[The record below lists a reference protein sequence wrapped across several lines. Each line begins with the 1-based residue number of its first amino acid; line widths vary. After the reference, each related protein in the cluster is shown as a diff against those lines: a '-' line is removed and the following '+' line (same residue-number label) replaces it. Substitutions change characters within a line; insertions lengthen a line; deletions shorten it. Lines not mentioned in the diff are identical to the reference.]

1 MNARRWAAA
10 AACLLLAHCATVPGP
25 QEIAR
30 QREQVRAA
38 REHGQQ
44 GYRESQAIVRRVDAG
59 AGGGGGDFLQR
70 HLDVEAA
77 VSGAPLVGGNAVH
90 LLADGPATY
99 EAMERAIR
107 AARHYVRME
116 TYIFDDDEIGN
127 LFADLLIEKSRAGVD
142 VAVAVD
148 AVGTLATPD
157 ELFAR
162 MREAGV
168 KVLAFNPVN
177 PLAARGGWAVNRRNH
192 RKVLVVDGRVG
203 FLGGINVSDVYA
215 SSPAGSS
222 GGSSGRG
229 AGSSRD
235 GGDGNGDG
243 AGGPRQ
249 SPDRSAPWRDTHVEI
264 RGPAVAEIESVFEAG
279 WREQDGPPLTVRG
292 YLGGRPREQGPL
304 TVRILANQPG
314 AGDSY
319 AIYLTLMSA
328 ISSAQQSIGVTMAYF
343 VPDPAFV
350 RALEDAARRGVDVVL
365 VLPGF
370 SDSSLVF
377 HAGRSHYGELM
388 RAGVRIYE
396 RRDALLHAKTVVIDG
411 VWSTVGSSNMDW
423 RSFALNHEI
432 NAVVLGREFGA
443 QMQALLQRDVA
454 ASRRIDP
461 RQWERRPVSDRLMEA
476 FARIFERW
484 L

>member
-1 MNARRWAAA
+1 MTPRQWAAA

-25 QEIAR
+25 QEIAQQR
-30 QREQVRAA
+30 QQIRIAHERG
-38 REHGQQ
+38 EQ
-44 GYRESQAIVRRVDAG
+44 GYRESRAIVQRLDADTRER
-59 AGGGGGDFLQR
+59 DFLQR

-77 VSGAPLVGGNAVH
+77 VSGAPLVSGNAVR

-99 EAMERAIR
+99 AAMERAISS
-107 AARHYVRME
+107 ARHYVRME

-157 ELFAR
+157 ELFQR

-168 KVLAFNPVN
+168 KVLVFNPVN
-177 PLAARGGWAVNRRNH
+177 PLAARAGWSINQRNH
-192 RKVLVVDGRVG
+192 RKVLVVDGKVG
-203 FLGGINVSDVYA
+203 FVGGINLSDVYA
-215 SSPAGSS
+215 SSPLGSGSNGDSGSGIGSGSRGSGRKGADEGKPQGTDS
-222 GGSSGRG
+222 GGE
-229 AGSSRD
+229 
-235 GGDGNGDG
+235 
-243 AGGPRQ
+243 P
-249 SPDRSAPWRDTHVEI
+249 PWRDTHVEI
-264 RGPAVAEIESVFEAG
+264 RGPAVEQIEAVFEAG
-279 WREQDGPPLTVRG
+279 WREQDGPPLTARA
-292 YLGGRPREQGPL
+292 YLAERPEAGPL
-304 TVRILANQPG
+304 VVRILANQPG

-328 ISSAQQSIGVTMAYF
+328 ISSAQESIGVTMAYF
-343 VPDPAFV
+343 VPDPAFIQ
-350 RALEDAARRGVDVVL
+350 ALKDAAQRGVEVVL

-377 HAGRSHYGELM
+377 HAGRSHYTELM
-388 RAGVRIYE
+388 EAGVQIYE

-432 NAVVLGREFGA
+432 NAVILGPAFGA
-443 QMQALLQRDVA
+443 EMQALFRRDVA

-461 RQWERRPVSDRLMEA
+461 QEWDSRPMSDRFMEA
-476 FARIFERW
+476 FSRLFERW